1 MDIQPFSGDQVA
13 YSKSA
18 MAFKEKPLESSKPV
32 IATKRVSE
40 SIVAKTVKKTIL
52 PGSKTIS
59 HQ

>member
-1 MDIQPFSGDQVA
+1 
-13 YSKSA
+13 

-52 PGSKTIS
+52 PGFLN
-59 HQ
+59 HQPPVIQNSV